1 MQAQISPQDGTQVV
15 VNAVIIGASGYSGSE
30 LLRILLGH
38 PEVRVRTVTAASS
51 AGQRVDA
58 LYPAFAGLT
67 DLVYAELVPDD
78 LAGTDV
84 AFVALPSGEAMKV
97 VPSLRAKVGRIIDLG
112 GDFRLP
118 SADLYTAYYRHPHT
132 AAGLLTEAVYGL
144 PELRREDIRRARL
157 VANPGCYP
165 TGAILGL
172 LPALARGVVLRTGIV
187 INSLSGVS
195 GAGKSASVEMS
206 FAEVNESVRAYKI
219 TTHQH
224 IPEIDTVLTSIAGGE
239 VAASFVPHLIPTT
252 RGIYTTTHA
261 TLAPGATLESVRSL
275 YAEYYASHPFVR
287 LTASIPQIASVLRS
301 NFCDIGLYH
310 EKRTNQLI
318 VTSAIDNLVKGAAGQ
333 ATQNMNLMF
342 GIPETEGLGRHA

>member
-1 MQAQISPQDGTQVV
+1 MQAQISEHRGTCIV
-15 VNAVIIGASGYSGSE
+15 VNAVIIGASGYSGAE

-38 PEVRVRTVTAASS
+38 PEVRVRTVTASSS

-67 DLVYAELVPDD
+67 DLVYGELLPAD
-78 LAGTDV
+78 LAGVDV

-97 VPSLRAKVGRIIDLG
+97 IPALRKKVDRVIDLG

-118 SADLYTAYYRHPHT
+118 SPDLYTAYYGHPHT
-132 AAGLLTEAVYGL
+132 AADLLSEAVYGL
-144 PELRREDIRRARL
+144 PELRREDIRKARL

-165 TGAILGL
+165 TSALLGL
-172 LPALARGVVLRTGIV
+172 LPALAGGAVLHNGIV

-195 GAGKSASVEMS
+195 GAGKSASLEMS

-224 IPEIDTVLTSIAGGE
+224 IPEIDTVLTSVAGRD
-239 VAASFVPHLIPTT
+239 VATSFVPHLIPIT

-261 TLAPGATLESVRSL
+261 TLAPGVTLEKLRSL
-275 YAEYYASHPFVR
+275 YGEYYASHPFVR
-287 LTASIPQIASVLRS
+287 LTAAIPQIASVLRS
-301 NFCDIGLYH
+301 NFCDIGLHH

-318 VTSAIDNLVKGAAGQ
+318 VTSVIDNLVKGAAGQ

-342 GIPETEGLGRHA
+342 GIPETEGLGKRA